1 MLELVVVGLVAAMV
15 EILVVVEGAEIEVL
29 VHATHVA
36 KRVTSPVSAP
46 KVDSMDLVVL
56 EVLEV
61 VAMEGAMVVLMVGV
75 VMGAVLMMMVLSM
88 VPVKVVAMAAVATMT
103 AVATHLVLVEEVI
116 IGRGKNGNLY
126 GRLGAVGENSGCQFL
141 DTSVYCEIILQF
153 HFIARGGLEGFC
165 RKGGFTC
172 GREFLPLCLSFLL
185 ISFPFVP

>member
-1 MLELVVVGLVAAMV
+1 MLQLVVVGLVAAMV
-15 EILVVVEGAEIEVL
+15 EILVVVEEGAEIEVL
-29 VHATHVA
+29 VLAIHVA
-36 KRVTSPVSAP
+36 KRVTSPASAP
-46 KVDSMDLVVL
+46 KVDSMDLM
-56 EVLEV
+56 VLEV
-61 VAMEGAMVVLMVGV
+61 VAMEGAIVVLMVGL

-165 RKGGFTC
+165 R
-172 GREFLPLCLSFLL
+172 
-185 ISFPFVP
+185 

>member
-1 MLELVVVGLVAAMV
+1 MPRRARAGPPTD
-15 EILVVVEGAEIEVL
+15 GAT
-29 VHATHVA
+29 AGPPA
-36 KRVTSPVSAP
+36 RRAR
-46 KVDSMDLVVL
+46 
-56 EVLEV
+56 
-61 VAMEGAMVVLMVGV
+61 
-75 VMGAVLMMMVLSM
+75 GAVLMMMVLSM

-165 RKGGFTC
+165 R
-172 GREFLPLCLSFLL
+172 
-185 ISFPFVP
+185 

>member
-15 EILVVVEGAEIEVL
+15 EILVLVEGAEIEVL
-29 VHATHVA
+29 ALAIHVA

-46 KVDSMDLVVL
+46 KVDSMDLM
-56 EVLEV
+56 VLEV
-61 VAMEGAMVVLMVGV
+61 VAMEGPIVVLMVGV

-116 IGRGKNGNLY
+116 IGRGKSGNLY

-172 GREFLPLCLSFLL
+172 GREFLPLCPSFLL
-185 ISFPFVP
+185 ISFSFVP